1 MSLLHGVLGFLNY
14 GKMSGYD
21 LAKAFGSSV
30 QFFWHAQQ
38 SQIYLVLDK
47 LEREGFATYEPMPQS
62 DRPNKKLYSI
72 TEKGRTE
79 FMRWL
84 SAPNEGSVS
93 EFKSAFLMKVFFSG
107 NRSSEESAEMLR
119 SFIDDCRACLES
131 MNSIPGSIENYSR
144 EVSEDAPLYWQFTAD
159 FGFSYVK
166 MCIEWAERCIERLEA
181 AK

>member
-1 MSLLHGVLGFLNY
+1 MSLMHGVLGFLGY
-14 GKMSGYD
+14 GRMSGYD

-30 QFFWHAQQ
+30 QFFWNAQQ
-38 SQIYLVLDK
+38 SQIYLTLDK
-47 LEREGFATYEPMPQS
+47 LEKQGFATHERVAQA
-62 DRPNKKLYSI
+62 DRPDKKLYSI
-72 TEKGRTE
+72 TERGREE

-84 SAPNEGSVS
+84 AEPNENSVS

-107 NRSSEESAEMLR
+107 NRSYEESAEMLQAFVR
-119 SFIDDCRACLES
+119 DCREYLVT
-131 MNSIPGSIENYSR
+131 MGSIPGSIENYSR
-144 EVSEDAPLYWQFTAD
+144 EVPADAPIYWQFTAD